1 MGRRPA
7 APKAAVEETSERSNV
22 PDQLALAAGR
32 ADGQPGQPGQ
42 AGRGYQRRGSLMH
55 TRSKDPTP
63 GECKERAVSFKLG
76 ESAIEESF

>member
-7 APKAAVEETSERSNV
+7 AAKATVEETSERAQV

-32 ADGQPGQPGQ
+32 ADGQPGQ

-55 TRSKDPTP
+55 TRSKDPSP
-63 GECKERAVSFKLG
+63 GECREKGRIKRRELL
-76 ESAIEESF
+76 I